1 MGSGIRL
8 ATILSFPFFL
18 IYTYDRLYKPFNI
31 KNILNSINI
40 RFLFFLGF
48 GVAIFILLNAIYNYA
63 RFETPLDIS
72 YYLIPDILEEPWYQ
86 NGIFDISYIPRHLKV
101 IFWGLPK
108 LIDEFPFLLPIMA
121 WLNGLQPRHLYMP
134 LEQA

>member
-1 MGSGIRL
+1 MSTQQKESGKMGSGIRL

-72 YYLIPDILEEPWYQ
+72 CYLIPDILEEPWYR

-108 LIDEFPFLLPIMA
+108 LIDEFPFLLPS
-121 WLNGLQPRHLYMP
+121 WHG
-134 LEQA
+134 